1 MNKVIA
7 NFHISLIYEDGSY
20 TAYDITQRMKSDKYG
35 KVTEN
40 VINEWENTVKTT
52 LMQKD
57 DTISHCG
64 VECTSFFKLDK

>member
-20 TAYDITQRMKSDKYG
+20 TTYAITQRMKSDKYG
-35 KVTEN
+35 KVTES